1 MIQRSTSSGCTVL
14 PCSHPH
20 RRKPQRLS
28 LLSSVILYVFRS
40 HNFGHIKPLDHHR
53 KTHLLLASKARWF
66 SSISPPK
73 MSGKRTQ
80 HLQPPKASND
90 RFSLINHQWPPPL
103 SLSESSHRDIPKFVL
118 FGPGS
123 CRKSSPG
130 VSCTCHKGFFFFYII
145 SREFQGYFYFFLYS
159 DTQVIL
165 WTFKGILFEFLYI
178 YLYFCFVFFGNAPNK
193 YKEEWQHKSNTQFI
207 PSLYTGSKLNS

>member
-1 MIQRSTSSGCTVL
+1 LSFLARDLAEKVPLAWATRAT
-14 PCSHPH
+14 
-20 RRKPQRLS
+20 RL
-28 LLSSVILYVFRS
+28 
-40 HNFGHIKPLDHHR
+40 
-53 KTHLLLASKARWF
+53 
-66 SSISPPK
+66 
-73 MSGKRTQ
+73 
-80 HLQPPKASND
+80 
-90 RFSLINHQWPPPL
+90 
-103 SLSESSHRDIPKFVL
+103 
-118 FGPGS
+118 
-123 CRKSSPG
+123 
-130 VSCTCHKGFFFFYII
+130 FFFYII

>member
-66 SSISPPK
+66 SSISPSK
-73 MSGKRTQ
+73 MSGKKDATSSATQ
-80 HLQPPKASND
+80 SFKRSILSYQPSMTTTTIIIRILSSRYTKICPFWPGILPK
-90 RFSLINHQWPPPL
+90 
-103 SLSESSHRDIPKFVL
+103 KFPWRELHVPQ
-118 FGPGS
+118 G
-123 CRKSSPG
+123 
-130 VSCTCHKGFFFFYII
+130 FFFYII

-193 YKEEWQHKSNTQFI
+193 YKEE
-207 PSLYTGSKLNS
+207 

>member
-1 MIQRSTSSGCTVL
+1 MSLDPTTSATSSHYTTTERLISSLQAKPGGFHRFRLLKCL
-14 PCSHPH
+14 GKGRNIFSHP
-20 RRKPQRLS
+20 KLQTIDS
-28 LLSSVILYVFRS
+28 LLSTI
-40 HNFGHIKPLDHHR
+40 NDHH
-53 KTHLLLASKARWF
+53 HYHYQNPLIEIYQNLSFLARDLAEKV
-66 SSISPPK
+66 
-73 MSGKRTQ
+73 
-80 HLQPPKASND
+80 
-90 RFSLINHQWPPPL
+90 PL
-103 SLSESSHRDIPKFVL
+103 AWATRATRV
-118 FGPGS
+118 
-123 CRKSSPG
+123 
-130 VSCTCHKGFFFFYII
+130 FFFYII